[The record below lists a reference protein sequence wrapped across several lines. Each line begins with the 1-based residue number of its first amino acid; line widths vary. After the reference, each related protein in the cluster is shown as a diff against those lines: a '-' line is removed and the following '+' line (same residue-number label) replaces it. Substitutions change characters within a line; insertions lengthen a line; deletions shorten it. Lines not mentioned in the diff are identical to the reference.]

1 MEITEQMIRD
11 ALRYMGIPKG
21 KEDLEVVDK
30 VNKVY
35 KELEKIAVFKTVH
48 ELVPI
53 TKSSEGVHF
62 EGTTLTVQSKDLKR
76 LFAHCRKAYLLAAT
90 LGQEVE
96 RCISLKQKL
105 DMFEALVLDTCASVL
120 VDKICDD
127 WEKDIQQEL
136 KSGEF
141 LTMRFSPGYGDV
153 SLECQGELLT
163 ILNTKRRIGLTLT
176 QANMLFPTKSIT
188 AFIGVSDHKE
198 KKEKNCGACN
208 LVKSC
213 MYKRRGEHCGL

>member
-21 KEDLEVVDK
+21 KEDLEVVKK
-30 VNKVY
+30 VNTVY
-35 KELEKIAVFKTVH
+35 QELEKIAVFKTVH

-53 TKSSEGVHF
+53 TQSSEGVYF
-62 EGTTLTVQSKDLKR
+62 EGTTLTIKSQDLSR
-76 LFAHCRKAYLLAAT
+76 LFSQCSEAYLLAAT
-90 LGQEVE
+90 LGQEVD
-96 RCISLKQKL
+96 RCINLRQKL

-120 VDKICDD
+120 VDKVCDD

-136 KSGEF
+136 KPGEF

-176 QANMLFPTKSIT
+176 QTNMLFPTKSIT
-188 AFIGVSDHKE
+188 AFIGVSEKEE

-208 LVKSC
+208 LVKGC